1 MLNGYNF
8 WAMHRDHG
16 QSDKVESRENW
27 VASVTGGTLN
37 DVEKLKYFKLILQQ
51 RSQGYTAKKL

>member
-37 DVEKLKYFKLILQQ
+37 DVEKL
-51 RSQGYTAKKL
+51 